1 MWSAVYWQAWARGLG
16 APWHEAALEDAY
28 SLIRR
33 GQFEDAEARAQ
44 AVVTA
49 RHSKWGRDRRPETA
63 WRGRYYALLAAVA
76 HGQGESVL
84 AELEV
89 LIGELEQLCGWSR
102 ILLLE
107 ARITRAGVLIEGR
120 PAEAQAEAEDVL
132 RELMLIKHLTEVWQD
147 ELVALICL
155 GEALCTQERYAEA
168 EAIARGHLPR
178 AEKLLAA
185 SMHRMLIRSLSGQGR
200 HEEALAECRRALT
213 ELLPSASGD
222 LELATAV
229 ALHGLGHHQEAE
241 AEALRG
247 LAACER
253 HLHPT
258 HPRVG
263 EIKELLARITSD

>member
-1 MWSAVYWQAWARGLG
+1 M
-16 APWHEAALEDAY
+16 
-28 SLIRR
+28 
-33 GQFEDAEARAQ
+33 
-44 AVVTA
+44 
-49 RHSKWGRDRRPETA
+49 
-63 WRGRYYALLAAVA
+63 
-76 HGQGESVL
+76 L